1 MVIGNGDIASV
12 LPDREDFLYFA
23 SGVSNSRETRKSE
36 FDREVNLLKEQGN
49 NRRLVYFTS
58 LAVLDRQDT
67 PYFKHKRRMEELVKT
82 FPKHTIVRIGNIDWG
97 NNPHTIIN
105 SLKND
110 IRDGKTIKI
119 KDEYR
124 FIVEKDEFLF
134 WINKIP
140 DFNCE
145 ITIIGKRMKV
155 IDVLKNYIL

>member
-36 FDREVNLLKEQGN
+36 FDREVNLLMEQGKK
-49 NRRLVYFTS
+49 RRLVYFTS

-67 PYFKHKRRMEELVKT
+67 PYFKHKRHMEELAKT
-82 FPKHTIVRIGNIDWG
+82 FPKYTIVRIGNINWG
-97 NNPHTIIN
+97 YNPHTIIN
-105 SLKND
+105 SFKND
-110 IRDGKTIKI
+110 IKNGKTIRI

-124 FIVEKDEFLF
+124 FIVDKDEFLF
-134 WINKIP
+134 WVNKIP

-155 IDVLKNYIL
+155 VDLLKNYVL